1 MNTIQYKSYLGTFE
15 YDQGAD
21 IFHGKIVNL
30 KDVVTFQGRS
40 IDELK
45 KALADS
51 VEDYL
56 DFCREQGEEPEKPYS
71 GKLHL
76 RLRPEL
82 HREAAAVAALSGKS
96 LNAWIAD
103 TLTERVKDAR

>member
-1 MNTIQYKSYLGTFE
+1 MNTIQYKGYMGVFE
-15 YDQGAD
+15 YDPDAD
-21 IFHGKIVNL
+21 FFHGEVVNL

-45 KALADS
+45 EALAES

-56 DFCREQGEEPEKPYS
+56 DFCREEGEEPQKPYS

-76 RLRPEL
+76 RLKPEL
-82 HREAAAVAALSGKS
+82 HREAATAAAVSGKS
-96 LNAWIAD
+96 LNSWIAD
-103 TLTERVKDAR
+103 TLTERVKEAR

>member
-1 MNTIQYKSYLGTFE
+1 MNTIQYKGYLGKFE
-15 YDQGAD
+15 YDQDAD
-21 IFHGKIVNL
+21 IFHGEVVNL

-45 KALADS
+45 AALADS
-51 VEDYL
+51 VEDYFDL
-56 DFCREQGEEPEKPYS
+56 CREEGEKPEKPYS

-82 HREAAAVAALSGKS
+82 HREAAAAAATSGKS
-96 LNAWIAD
+96 LNTWISDILA
-103 TLTERVKDAR
+103 ERVKT